1 VVNGMNKILPE
12 GLNVII
18 NIQENDNND
27 KEKKEEK

>member
-1 VVNGMNKILPE
+1 MNKILPD

>member
-1 VVNGMNKILPE
+1 MNKILPE

-18 NIQENDNND
+18 HIQENDNND